1 LQVPNSIKDLSKY
14 VIRVLLR
21 LESKTAVIALYQ
33 IRISYAQMH
42 TTSRNFGW
50 SSVIVSAYFFGGGDL
65 APGIDAFGSA
75 WFTVPLVVERSSR
88 RPQHLDRA
96 SAGCVNLRLPPIIII
111 IVADK
116 IQTVL
121 RCMQLRHTRL

>member
-1 LQVPNSIKDLSKY
+1 MVLSNS
-14 VIRVLLR
+14 V
-21 LESKTAVIALYQ
+21 
-33 IRISYAQMH
+33 RI
-42 TTSRNFGW
+42 
-50 SSVIVSAYFFGGGDL
+50 FFFFWGGGDL

-111 IVADK
+111 VADK

-121 RCMQLRHTRL
+121 LCMQLRHTRL